1 MITINGL
8 RLLLKIR
15 KVQQY
20 EDGNVRIN
28 LETGIITTDVWNNGI
43 LEETRPK
50 VILQFENKEKL
61 KKTLKQ
67 LEKYE
72 WISFVQDLDGEKIY
86 TANHLSWHLWQI
98 IGWCFLKSV
107 LIPVIVSILTTLI
120 VLMLEKV
127 I

>member
-1 MITINGL
+1 MNTIIKINLIAQVVLLWYFLLKEYIEKMITINGL

-86 TANHLSWHLWQI
+86 R
-98 IGWCFLKSV
+98 K
-107 LIPVIVSILTTLI
+107 
-120 VLMLEKV
+120 
-127 I
+127 